1 MKGGGDRLGGDG
13 ESAGIGQALAG
24 EDFGQNSVIGGEVDP
39 ACLSSHRKASTAG
52 AYTRIDDG
60 DDD

>member
-39 ACLSSHRKASTAG
+39 ACLSSRCKAGTAG
-52 AYTRIDDG
+52 AHPGIDDG